1 MACKDQAPVQFNLE
15 VCINV
20 PALDSE
26 NKNSKSMIA
35 LLKEG

>member
-1 MACKDQAPVQFNLE
+1 MACKDRAPIQFNLE
-15 VCINV
+15 VCINF
-20 PALDSE
+20 PALNSE